1 MVESSG
7 DNLAATFSP
16 ELSDLTIYVIDVAEI
31 IEFIIE
37 RGMLADRRQGRQIPS
52 KPSYF

>member
-1 MVESSG
+1 M
-7 DNLAATFSP
+7 NLAATFGP
-16 ELSDLTIYVIDVAEI
+16 ELLDLTIYVIDVAEI

-37 RGMLADRRQGRQIPS
+37 RAMLADRRQRRQIPS